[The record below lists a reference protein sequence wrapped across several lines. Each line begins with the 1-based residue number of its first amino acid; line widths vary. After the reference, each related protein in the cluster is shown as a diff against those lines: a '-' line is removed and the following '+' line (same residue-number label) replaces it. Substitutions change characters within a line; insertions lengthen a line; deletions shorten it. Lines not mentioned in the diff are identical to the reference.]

1 MGSCV
6 SNRNTI
12 VFDRNCGSRFA
23 ELPRSYASASGPWP
37 DMQLWRL
44 ALPGANESALP
55 MYCPEMSPRNSL
67 ATLRWNGG
75 GRNVCSATDQRG
87 GKQPNSMFA
96 VPGTEEGEASTQ

>member
-1 MGSCV
+1 
-6 SNRNTI
+6 
-12 VFDRNCGSRFA
+12 
-23 ELPRSYASASGPWP
+23 
-37 DMQLWRL
+37 MQLCRL

-55 MYCPEMSPRNSL
+55 MYWPEISPRNSL

-96 VPGTEEGEASTQ
+96 VPGTADGDASTQ